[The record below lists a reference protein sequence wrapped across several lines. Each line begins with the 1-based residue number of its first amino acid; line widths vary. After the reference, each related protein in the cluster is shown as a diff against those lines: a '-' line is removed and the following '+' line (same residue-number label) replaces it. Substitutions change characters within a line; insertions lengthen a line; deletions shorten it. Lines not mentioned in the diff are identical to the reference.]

1 MLIELNG
8 EHITTQA
15 ATLAELVTERA
26 LQAEAVATALNGA
39 FVPRGMRAGT
49 ALEAGMK
56 VEILTPMQGG

>member
-1 MLIELNG
+1 MQIDLNG
-8 EHITTQA
+8 APITTQA

-39 FVPRGMRAGT
+39 FVPRGMRADT
-49 ALEAGMK
+49 ALAPGMK

>member
-8 EHITTQA
+8 AHITTQA

-49 ALEAGMK
+49 ALTPGMK